1 MTFFAAFISLDAIP
15 PKNVELL
22 YCYTSL
28 RINISHTLTK
38 EDFSFTMKHGPATDS
53 HNNKTHLHGH
63 NLKIMHNTIWRR

>member
-38 EDFSFTMKHGPATDS
+38 EDFSFTKFHGPATDIATT
-53 HNNKTHLHGH
+53 THLHGH
-63 NLKIMHNTIWRR
+63 NLKIMHNSIWRR